1 MEETRSAS
9 LTVSQFLR
17 GVLVA
22 ATLVVA
28 AWVLYMIRGILMP
41 FGIAFVLS
49 YLLVPVV
56 DYLESHRVN
65 RMAGTAL
72 VLISITGIFVISIV
86 TFIPVLVTGMGDMK
100 DSILGRRPVWSCV
113 ILNRGWELVR
123 FMDGETSHPEFV
135 LDPKAFPIELAPGE
149 QDTVT
154 IEYAPSS
161 MAPIVATA
169 IISSD
174 NEDTS
179 PLVLRLSGNLSGEA
193 DPVNL
198 VPGKMKSLGPMLVA
212 VSDSAYAFGHVDPGY
227 LMHFKM
233 QMAALQPQ
241 VEKAFPQ
248 FENLDIA
255 QEIGGRVQSA
265 ATDVLKKTPAL
276 LGGVLSGITFLVIV
290 PLVLFFLLAEG
301 RSIKRGLI
309 EIIPNQYF
317 EMVLN
322 LLHRIN
328 QQLGGYIRGMVMSV
342 VIVSLL
348 SILGLRMIGLRDY
361 LVVGTIAGVSNIIPY
376 LGPLIG
382 ILAGTI
388 AAILQYS
395 TLGWATVLPVVIVF
409 LVVQLMDNVFVQP
422 VVVAR
427 SVNLHPLIVIFVVL
441 VGSQMFG
448 AVGMLLAVPLTAV
461 LKVSVQTVYEG
472 LRSYSLT

>member
-1 MEETRSAS
+1 MEEGRGGLS
-9 LTVSQFLR
+9 VSQFLR
-17 GVLVA
+17 GVLIA
-22 ATLVVA
+22 AVLVTA
-28 AWVLYMIRGILMP
+28 GWILYTIRGSLMP

-56 DYLESHRVN
+56 DYLESHRIN

-72 VLISITGIFVISIV
+72 VLVSIIGIFVVSIV
-86 TFIPVLVTGMGDMK
+86 TFVPVLVTGMGDMK
-100 DSILGRRPVWSCV
+100 DSILGNRPTWSCV
-113 ILNRGWELVR
+113 VANRGWDVVR
-123 FMDGETSHPEFV
+123 FDEGKTSHPDFV
-135 LDPKAFPIELAPGE
+135 LDPDSLPIELSPGE
-149 QDTVT
+149 QDTISIGYVPT
-154 IEYAPSS
+154 S

-169 IISSD
+169 VISVD
-174 NEDTS
+174 GEDTE
-179 PLVLRLSGNLSGEA
+179 LVLRLSGNLSEVA
-193 DPVNL
+193 DPMNF
-198 VPGKMKSLGPMLVA
+198 VPGKVKSLGEIQLA
-212 VSDSAYAFGHVDPGY
+212 LSDSAYSFGRVEPGY

-233 QMAALQPQ
+233 QIAALQPQ
-241 VEKAFPQ
+241 VQKAFPT
-248 FENLDIA
+248 FENFDIA
-255 QEIGGRVQSA
+255 EQIGDFLQDA
-265 ATDVLKKTPAL
+265 ATEVLNETPAL
-276 LGGVLSGITFLVIV
+276 LSSVLSGMTFLVIV

-301 RSIKRGLI
+301 RSIKRSLI

-322 LLHRIN
+322 LLHRID

-342 VIVSLL
+342 VLISML
-348 SILGLRMIGLRDY
+348 SMLGLRIIGLRDY

-382 ILAGTI
+382 IFAGTI

-395 TLGWATVLPVVIVF
+395 TLGWATILPVVIVF
-409 LVVQLMDNVFVQP
+409 LAVQLMDNVFVQP

-427 SVNLHPLIVIFVVL
+427 AVNLHPLIVIFVVL

-461 LKVSVQTVYEG
+461 IKVSVQTVYES

>member
-1 MEETRSAS
+1 MEEARGG

-17 GVLVA
+17 AVLVA
-22 ATLVVA
+22 TILVITGWILYTIRAT
-28 AWVLYMIRGILMP
+28 LMP

-65 RMAGTAL
+65 RMAGSAMVL
-72 VLISITGIFVISIV
+72 VSLIAIFVISIV

-100 DSILGRRPVWSCV
+100 DSILGDRPTWSCV
-113 ILNRGWELVR
+113 VANRGQGGVVR
-123 FMDGETSHPEFV
+123 FTEGKTTHPDFV
-135 LDPKAFPIELAPGE
+135 LDTTSFPMELAPGE
-149 QDTVT
+149 QDTIS
-154 IEYAPSS
+154 IEFVPSS

-169 IISSD
+169 IISG
-174 NEDTS
+174 EGEGAT
-179 PLVLRLSGNLSGEA
+179 LVLSLSGNLSEEP
-193 DPVNL
+193 DPLNF
-198 VPGKMKSLGPMLVA
+198 VPKKIKSLGSALIA
-212 VSDSAYAFGHVDPGY
+212 LSDSAYAFGRVEPGY
-227 LMHFKM
+227 LMNFKM
-233 QMAALQPQ
+233 QIAALQPEM
-241 VEKAFPQ
+241 EKAFPM
-248 FENLDIA
+248 FKNLDIA
-255 QEIGGRVQSA
+255 TEIGDRVQSA
-265 ATDVLKKTPAL
+265 ATAVLKETPAL
-276 LGGVLSGITFLVIV
+276 LGSVLSGMTFLIIV

-301 RSIKRGLI
+301 RSIKRSLI
-309 EIIPNQYF
+309 EVIPNQYF

-322 LLHRIN
+322 LLHRID

-348 SILGLRMIGLRDY
+348 SILGLRIIGLRDY
-361 LVVGTIAGVSNIIPY
+361 LVVGTIAGVANIIPY

-395 TLGWATVLPVVIVF
+395 TLGWGTILPVIIVF
-409 LVVQLMDNVFVQP
+409 LAVQLLDNVFVQP

-461 LKVSVQTVYEG
+461 LKVSVQTVYES